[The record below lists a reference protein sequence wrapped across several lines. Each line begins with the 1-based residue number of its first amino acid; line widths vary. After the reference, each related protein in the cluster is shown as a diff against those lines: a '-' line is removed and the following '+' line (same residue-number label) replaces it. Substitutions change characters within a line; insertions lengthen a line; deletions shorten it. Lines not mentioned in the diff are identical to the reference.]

1 MPDQPDQSS
10 LSRFADPDYVES
22 GITNIVKGVYGQ
34 IRNTLEDI
42 GLDTDWMG
50 QQPYDVAADTDE
62 DIWVYQYV
70 TAYSKGTQAEGYAF
84 DADKG
89 DRQTNDGSSS
99 PEVQFKSG
107 IYVIGEPTDEL
118 QNRIKS
124 VDNGRLRYVFNSGI
138 YAGYMDGFGFQEK
151 REYVQL
157 QPVSAREVDDKG
169 VSLGEPW
176 FEVEAYDDD
185 GGLEGFADGTFNPF
199 STRTS
204 IEEYTVGQEP
214 PEQEVWRVRTTLNR
228 ARNANGQWEIGP
240 RQNTGA
246 SERARNAQGKSV
258 YIGPYEI
265 GKITSR
271 GTVWLRREYDRQ
283 GPYADKATITSQSG
297 IPPQALQQGTRL
309 FKYREDDDAVYLS
322 TTEPATGFD
331 AIDPDAISGDQTGSE
346 TRSREVTEILLDE
359 DESTQFIVLTDEN
372 QGRLLGLYDPVEVR
386 DVEQQT
392 TLI

>member
-1 MPDQPDQSS
+1 MPDQPDQAS
-10 LSRFADPDYVES
+10 LSRFADPDYVEG
-22 GITNIVKGVYGQ
+22 GIKDIVKGVYGQ

-50 QQPYDVAADTDE
+50 QQPYDVAGDTDE

-70 TAYSKGTQAEGYAF
+70 TAYSKGSQAEGYAF

-89 DRQTNDGSSS
+89 KRPTNNGSPS
-99 PEVQFKSG
+99 PEVQFKTG

-124 VDNGRLRYVFNSGI
+124 VDNGRLRYVFNSGP

-176 FEVEAYDDD
+176 FEVEAYDENDS
-185 GGLEGFADGTFNPF
+185 LEGFADGTFNPF

-204 IEEYTVGQEP
+204 IEEWTVGQDA
-214 PEQEVWRVRTTLNR
+214 PEQEVWRVRTKLNR
-228 ARNANGQWEIGP
+228 ARNANGQWEVGP

-258 YIGPYEI
+258 YLGPYEI

-297 IPPQALQQGTRL
+297 IPPQALQKGAKL
-309 FKYREDDDAVYLS
+309 YKYREDDDGVYLS
-322 TTEPATGFD
+322 TTKPATGFD